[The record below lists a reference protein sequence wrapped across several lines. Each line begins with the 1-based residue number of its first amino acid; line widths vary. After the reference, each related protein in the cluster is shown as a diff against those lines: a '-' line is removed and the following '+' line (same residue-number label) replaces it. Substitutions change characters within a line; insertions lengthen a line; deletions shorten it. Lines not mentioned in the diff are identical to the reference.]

1 MRFTACFL
9 CGIVGVGAGGREGT
23 NTRDRQGEVSYH
35 SHERRTVITQDVLGK
50 HTSGAVSM
58 PILMFSLFLLEDFLL
73 TDSVNE
79 YSKHIPSKETED
91 VQYDLC

>member
-1 MRFTACFL
+1 MGR
-9 CGIVGVGAGGREGT
+9 REGA

-35 SHERRTVITQDVLGK
+35 SRERHTVITQDVLGK
-50 HTSGAVSM
+50 HTSAVSM

-73 TDSVNE
+73 IDSVNE
-79 YSKHIPSKETED
+79 YSKHHDPFKETED